1 MKKTLLPLA
10 ASAALILLP
19 VAAVGQST
27 RVAATTR
34 SQWIQLN
41 PVTPLTAS
49 SFAHPPAADQPWVR
63 MNMPATADP
72 AEIAR
77 EIRELHDAGISGVE
91 IGQGA
96 FPNNEQLVALLT
108 AANQAGIKVSLSHGP
123 TQNPAG

>member
-1 MKKTLLPLA
+1 MKKALLPVA
-10 ASAALILLP
+10 AFAALILLS

-34 SQWIQLN
+34 SQWVRFN

-77 EIRELHDAGISGVE
+77 EVRELHDAGIAGVE
-91 IGQGA
+91 IACGQNIHVRG
-96 FPNNEQLVALLT
+96 L
-108 AANQAGIKVSLSHGP
+108 SL
-123 TQNPAG
+123 